1 MPKRSTIKLRRYIAR
16 NLSGVVMFAYSI
28 KIHLLSFKKNS
39 PIIILTPGKVGSSSV
54 YHTLKK
60 HISNPVFH
68 IHNIS
73 EQGIKSSSKEHINS
87 DRKSL
92 PLHLIISNLLRKK
105 LENYDGH
112 KFIICIVREPILR
125 EISAFYQNTE
135 FYKSTVENN
144 NLEIDTNASL
154 NILKR
159 ICSENITQHLENW
172 FQTEIYQE
180 FGINV
185 FSKPFNTLKGYQLF
199 HTKNTSLLLLKM
211 ETMNKVFTN
220 AIKELLNTENDIS
233 LINANI
239 AKNKHYAASYTET
252 KKSFRLNKV
261 QMDEIIQSKYF
272 QHFYPEQEKAIREK
286 WQNENMNRNLP

>member
-28 KIHLLSFKKNS
+28 KIHLLSFKKN
-39 PIIILTPGKVGSSSV
+39 PPVIILTPGKVGSSSV

-68 IHNIS
+68 IHQIS
-73 EQGIKSSSKEHINS
+73 EQGIKLSTIEHLNS

-92 PLHLIISNLLRKK
+92 PLHLIISNLLRKR

-112 KFIICIVREPILR
+112 KFIICIVREPISR

-135 FYKSTVENN
+135 FYKSIVEKN

-159 ICSENITQHLENW
+159 IFSGNITQHLENW
-172 FQTEIYQE
+172 FQTEIYLE
-180 FGINV
+180 FGIDI
-185 FSKPFNTLKGYQLF
+185 FSKPFNPQKGYQLF

-211 ETMNKVFTN
+211 ETMKNVFTK
-220 AIKELLNTENDIS
+220 AIKELLEIHKEFSLENE
-233 LINANI
+233 NI
-239 AKNKHYAASYTET
+239 AENKHYATSYAEA

-272 QHFYPEQEKAIREK
+272 QHFYAEQEKAIREK
-286 WQNENMNRNLP
+286 WQKENMNRNSL